1 MGDSEFET
9 FFFAL
14 KLLGKQFY
22 ERISLINSILNK
34 YNNEYCSI
42 LRKMSI
48 IKKKVFAHYCNGGF
62 CLYLNIFL
70 YTK

>member
-22 ERISLINSILNK
+22 EKVSLINSILNK
-34 YNNEYCSI
+34 NNNEYCSI

-48 IKKKVFAHYCNGGF
+48 IKKKFLLITVMVAFAY
-62 CLYLNIFL
+62 I
-70 YTK
+70 